1 MSRELQSILLS
12 TVMSSASNIPSSFA
26 TATAPG
32 VAALRRLRWLS
43 HLLDNAI
50 AVPLPGG
57 GRVRFGLDPIMG
69 LLPGAGDAV
78 AAALSLYIVFEAYR
92 LGASGRMIVRM
103 LANVAIDF
111 FGGSIPVLGDIFD
124 FAWKCNARNLRLLEK
139 ELEQAGS
146 VGGSVRA

>member
-1 MSRELQSILLS
+1 MSRECRLS
-12 TVMSSASNIPSSFA
+12 LSSVVMSTASDISSSLTAATTASA
-26 TATAPG
+26 
-32 VAALRRLRWLS
+32 AALRRLRWLS

-50 AVPLPGG
+50 TVPLPGG

-78 AAALSLYIVFEAYR
+78 AAALSIYIVFEAYR
-92 LGASGRMIVRM
+92 LGASGRTVVRM

-124 FAWKCNARNLRLLEK
+124 AAWKCNVRNVQLLEK
-139 ELEQAGS
+139 ELEQAGR
-146 VGGSVRA
+146 VAGSVRA